1 MSFWSYVLFSILAG
15 AILFVALYVYL
26 RMLRHWR
33 SQIVYRNEVE
43 WTWDGLHQAV
53 KDTFLAWTSDL
64 PLDMYREE
72 EEFSREMKRRVSLR
86 KSLRSCCSGDIADK
100 EYIKEWIVDM
110 LREQIRLTK
119 SNADQLLPIER
130 PEQLTSQDKFDLL
143 LFVYKK
149 RHGLDAL
156 SRLIEKYGWDERK
169 RMLSA
174 QGEYQL
180 HDVITSEDIDTS
192 FRLERLQFSWEDRIR
207 IIAQRLYQLYKG
219 FSVIDEIRDMR
230 IDGVSGGV
238 SGIPDEA
245 MTKGDYW
252 SNPSRAS
259 FAKNEGEPAV
269 GVMQRAC
276 DSIWIF
282 YKGKSIR
289 LAFLTFGTESE
300 LRRVCHNI
308 YKYQTPGS
316 LTEADGYR
324 INHMKDG
331 SRVVVLRPP
340 FAESWSF
347 FVRKFDTQVVSLD
360 QLIRDKNA
368 ELPIKLLHFLM
379 RGARIT
385 AITGAQGSGKT
396 TLLMALIQSIYA
408 FYPLRVQEQAFE
420 LNLRKIYPGRNIL
433 TLRETERIAGQAGL
447 DVQKKT
453 DGTVHILGEVATDP
467 VAAWMIQMSQVAS
480 LFTVFTHHA
489 KTFPDLVLSLRNSL
503 LKTGMFHNESIA
515 EQQVCQVIH
524 FDVHLARDVEGN
536 RYIERITECIPI
548 NNADE
553 SDLND
558 EKPLIPNITWDSYI
572 DSAQRMHRYIMRT
585 RSFTHRNIIEYHHGR
600 YYLVN
605 PISVNQKEAMEA
617 EMTTED
623 KLRFREWLAQEGG
636 YSVAS

>member
-1 MSFWSYVLFSILAG
+1 MSIWSYLGFSILG
-15 AILFVALYVYL
+15 VSVLFLAMFVYWRL
-26 RMLRHWR
+26 FRNPSRHT
-33 SQIVYRNEVE
+33 SYRTMDE
-43 WTWDGLHQAV
+43 WTWDMLDQTV

-64 PLDMYREE
+64 PLDLYRNEE
-72 EEFSREMKRRVSLR
+72 EYSREMKRRVSLR
-86 KSLRSCCSGDIADK
+86 KTLRSCCGGDIADK

-110 LREQIRLTK
+110 LKEQIKLSK
-119 SNADQLLPIER
+119 GNSEQLLPIDR
-130 PEQLTSQDKFDLL
+130 PELLTSQDKFDLL
-143 LFVYKK
+143 LYAFKK
-149 RHGLDAL
+149 RYSFDAFH
-156 SRLIEKYGWDERK
+156 RLIDKYGWSERK
-169 RMLSA
+169 RIPMA
-174 QGEYQL
+174 QGVHQL
-180 HDVITSEDIDTS
+180 HDAITEEDIDAAY
-192 FRLERLQFSWEDRIR
+192 RLERIQFSWEDRIW
-207 IIAQRLYQLYKG
+207 IIAQRLYQRYKG

-245 MTKGDYW
+245 MTRGGYWQSSNTASPTKNQGDLV
-252 SNPSRAS
+252 
-259 FAKNEGEPAV
+259 V
-269 GVMQRAC
+269 GGLQRAC
-276 DSIWIF
+276 DSVWIF
-282 YKGKSIR
+282 YKGKSIK
-289 LAFLTFGTESE
+289 LSFLSFGSEAE

-347 FVRKFDTQVVSLD
+347 FVRKFDTQAVSLQ

-368 ELPIKLLHFLM
+368 ELPTELLHFLM
-379 RGARIT
+379 RGARVT

-420 LNLRKIYPGRNIL
+420 LNLRKLYPSRNIL

-467 VAAWMIQMSQVAS
+467 VAAWMVQMAQVAS

-515 EQQVCQVIH
+515 EQQVSQVIH
-524 FDVHLARDVEGN
+524 FDVHLSRDAEGK
-536 RYIERITECIPI
+536 RYIERITECIPLLNHNEGEEMI
-548 NNADE
+548 DTQ
-553 SDLND
+553 SDVNM
-558 EKPLIPNITWDSYI
+558 TWD
-572 DSAQRMHRYIMRT
+572 RYIESSQRVHRHMMRT
-585 RSFTHRNIIEYHHGR
+585 RSFTYRNIIEYHQGR

-605 PISVNQKEAMEA
+605 PISVKQREAMEA
-617 EMTTED
+617 EMTAED
-623 KLRFREWLAQEGG
+623 KQRFRDWLTQEGG
-636 YSVAS
+636 YPVAS